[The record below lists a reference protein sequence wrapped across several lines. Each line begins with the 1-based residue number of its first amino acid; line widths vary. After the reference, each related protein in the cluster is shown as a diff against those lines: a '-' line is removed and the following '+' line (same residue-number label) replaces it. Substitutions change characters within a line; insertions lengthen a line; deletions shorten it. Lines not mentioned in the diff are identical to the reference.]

1 MGVWHT
7 YSTRQT
13 LSELETDK
21 SRGLSGAEA
30 ERRLARWGPNRLGEG
45 GRQGLRFLG
54 QMKDPMILVLLA
66 AAALSL
72 WASGGE
78 DWLDAAIILVIVVVN
93 ACISISQEDSAE
105 KALEAL
111 RKMSA
116 PLAKV
121 VRDGAL
127 QRLETDRLVPGDI
140 IHLEAGDLVPADA
153 RILEAA
159 SLQADESAMTG
170 ESVPVSKGLLSALP
184 EDTPLAERHNM
195 VLASTVITRG
205 RAVCVVTGTGMDTEV
220 GRIAGLLL
228 GEGEGQTPLQ
238 KKMAEISKTLS
249 FVCLCVCAVMF
260 GVGLLQGKDMLG
272 MFLTA
277 VSLAVAAIPEG
288 LPAIVT
294 IVLALGVARMARRRA
309 IVKRL
314 PAVETLGC
322 AGVICS
328 DKTGTLTQNRMTV
341 VDHFGGDE
349 PLLARA
355 MALCSDARIEAN
367 RCRPGLEGTG
377 AGVHRRSHRD
387 RTGGRGGPGGP
398 G

>member
-30 ERRLARWGPNRLGEG
+30 ERRLARWGPNRLEEG
-45 GRQGLRFLG
+45 RRQGLLLRFLG

-184 EDTPLAERHNM
+184 EDPPWRSGTIWCSRPPSSPGGGRCAWSPAPAWTPRWAALPGCCWGRERDRPP
-195 VLASTVITRG
+195 S
-205 RAVCVVTGTGMDTEV
+205 
-220 GRIAGLLL
+220 
-228 GEGEGQTPLQ
+228 
-238 KKMAEISKTLS
+238 
-249 FVCLCVCAVMF
+249 
-260 GVGLLQGKDMLG
+260 
-272 MFLTA
+272 
-277 VSLAVAAIPEG
+277 
-288 LPAIVT
+288 
-294 IVLALGVARMARRRA
+294 RRRW
-309 IVKRL
+309 
-314 PAVETLGC
+314 
-322 AGVICS
+322 
-328 DKTGTLTQNRMTV
+328 
-341 VDHFGGDE
+341 
-349 PLLARA
+349 
-355 MALCSDARIEAN
+355 
-367 RCRPGLEGTG
+367 
-377 AGVHRRSHRD
+377 RRSPRPCPSSACACA
-387 RTGGRGGPGGP
+387 R
-398 G
+398 

>member
-30 ERRLARWGPNRLGEG
+30 ERRLARWGPNRLEEG
-45 GRQGLRFLG
+45 RRQGLLLRFLG

-205 RAVCVVTGTGMDTEV
+205 
-220 GRIAGLLL
+220 GRCAWSPAPAW
-228 GEGEGQTPLQ
+228 TPRW
-238 KKMAEISKTLS
+238 
-249 FVCLCVCAVMF
+249 
-260 GVGLLQGKDMLG
+260 
-272 MFLTA
+272 
-277 VSLAVAAIPEG
+277 AA
-288 LPAIVT
+288 LP
-294 IVLALGVARMARRRA
+294 GCCWGRERDRPPSRRRW
-309 IVKRL
+309 
-314 PAVETLGC
+314 
-322 AGVICS
+322 
-328 DKTGTLTQNRMTV
+328 
-341 VDHFGGDE
+341 
-349 PLLARA
+349 
-355 MALCSDARIEAN
+355 
-367 RCRPGLEGTG
+367 
-377 AGVHRRSHRD
+377 RRSPRPCPSSACACA
-387 RTGGRGGPGGP
+387 R
-398 G
+398 

>member
-30 ERRLARWGPNRLGEG
+30 ERRLARWGPNRLEEG
-45 GRQGLRFLG
+45 RRQGLLLRFLG

-170 ESVPVSKGLLSALP
+170 GVRPRVQGAAVRPAGGHPPGGAAQYGARGPTSSPGGGGVRGHRQPAW
-184 EDTPLAERHNM
+184 TPSGPHWP
-195 VLASTVITRG
+195 
-205 RAVCVVTGTGMDTEV
+205 
-220 GRIAGLLL
+220 GLLL
-228 GEGEGQTPLQ
+228 G
-238 KKMAEISKTLS
+238 
-249 FVCLCVCAVMF
+249 
-260 GVGLLQGKDMLG
+260 
-272 MFLTA
+272 
-277 VSLAVAAIPEG
+277 
-288 LPAIVT
+288 
-294 IVLALGVARMARRRA
+294 
-309 IVKRL
+309 
-314 PAVETLGC
+314 
-322 AGVICS
+322 
-328 DKTGTLTQNRMTV
+328 
-341 VDHFGGDE
+341 
-349 PLLARA
+349 
-355 MALCSDARIEAN
+355 
-367 RCRPGLEGTG
+367 
-377 AGVHRRSHRD
+377 
-387 RTGGRGGPGGP
+387 
-398 G
+398 

>member
-1 MGVWHT
+1 
-7 YSTRQT
+7 
-13 LSELETDK
+13 
-21 SRGLSGAEA
+21 
-30 ERRLARWGPNRLGEG
+30 
-45 GRQGLRFLG
+45 
-54 QMKDPMILVLLA
+54 MILVLLA

-121 VRDGAL
+121 VRDRGASAAG
-127 QRLETDRLVPGDI
+127 DRPAGARR
-140 IHLEAGDLVPADA
+140 HHPSGGGDLVPADA

-228 GEGEGQTPLQ
+228 GEGRGQTPP
-238 KKMAEISKTLS
+238 S
-249 FVCLCVCAVMF
+249 
-260 GVGLLQGKDMLG
+260 
-272 MFLTA
+272 
-277 VSLAVAAIPEG
+277 
-288 LPAIVT
+288 
-294 IVLALGVARMARRRA
+294 RRRW
-309 IVKRL
+309 
-314 PAVETLGC
+314 
-322 AGVICS
+322 
-328 DKTGTLTQNRMTV
+328 
-341 VDHFGGDE
+341 
-349 PLLARA
+349 
-355 MALCSDARIEAN
+355 
-367 RCRPGLEGTG
+367 
-377 AGVHRRSHRD
+377 RRSPRPCPSSACACA
-387 RTGGRGGPGGP
+387 R
-398 G
+398 

>member
-30 ERRLARWGPNRLGEG
+30 ERRLARWGPNRLEEG
-45 GRQGLRFLG
+45 RRQGLLLRFLG

-93 ACISISQEDSAE
+93 NIISISQEDSAE

-140 IHLEAGDLVPADA
+140 ILLHDIYPSSVEAALQIVDALEAEGYWFVTVEEL
-153 RILEAA
+153 LE
-159 SLQADESAMTG
+159 LNGIQPQAGAMYR
-170 ESVPVSKGLLSALP
+170 S
-184 EDTPLAERHNM
+184 
-195 VLASTVITRG
+195 G
-205 RAVCVVTGTGMDTEV
+205 RV
-220 GRIAGLLL
+220 
-228 GEGEGQTPLQ
+228 
-238 KKMAEISKTLS
+238 
-249 FVCLCVCAVMF
+249 
-260 GVGLLQGKDMLG
+260 
-272 MFLTA
+272 
-277 VSLAVAAIPEG
+277 
-288 LPAIVT
+288 
-294 IVLALGVARMARRRA
+294 
-309 IVKRL
+309 
-314 PAVETLGC
+314 
-322 AGVICS
+322 
-328 DKTGTLTQNRMTV
+328 
-341 VDHFGGDE
+341 
-349 PLLARA
+349 
-355 MALCSDARIEAN
+355 
-367 RCRPGLEGTG
+367 
-377 AGVHRRSHRD
+377 
-387 RTGGRGGPGGP
+387 
-398 G
+398 